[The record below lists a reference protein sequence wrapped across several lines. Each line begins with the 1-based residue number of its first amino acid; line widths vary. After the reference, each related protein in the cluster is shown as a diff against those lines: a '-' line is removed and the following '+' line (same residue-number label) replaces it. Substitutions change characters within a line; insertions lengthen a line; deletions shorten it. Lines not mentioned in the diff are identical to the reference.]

1 MKRPETMSQSPSPQW
16 KIDGPAKAAVTVI
29 LAHGAGAGMDTPFM
43 EFFAE
48 GLAQGGLRVVRFEF
62 PYMAQRRLG
71 GPKRPPDRADVLR
84 QAWLEVVRQFQG
96 QRLVIG
102 GKSLGGRIASM
113 IADEVQAAGLVC
125 LGYGLGERR
134 VLPQAEK
141 AIIRQAQSG
150 FYTGLKAVDFLKYD
164 GAWPPPA
171 ERILPFM
178 HGLIA
183 PSHWSYTEQ
192 SHPVELP
199 LRQDDGDLS

>member
-1 MKRPETMSQSPSPQW
+1 MSQSPSPQW